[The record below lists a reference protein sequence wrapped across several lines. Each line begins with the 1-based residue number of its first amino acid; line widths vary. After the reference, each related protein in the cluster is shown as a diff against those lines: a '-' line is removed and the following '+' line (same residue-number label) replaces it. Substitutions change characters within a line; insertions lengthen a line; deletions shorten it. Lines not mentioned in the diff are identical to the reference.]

1 MVSNILPVP
10 YYIRYYKSASY
21 CMDHYPK
28 GLEKQ
33 CYPCFSQG
41 KDGHS
46 GTILVGVAHD
56 MSRGPGPDPFNA
68 SPHDL

>member
-1 MVSNILPVP
+1 
-10 YYIRYYKSASY
+10 
-21 CMDHYPK
+21 MDHYPK